1 MKVIMIY
8 GSENDKGYM
17 QPARD
22 YLEEVSLAY
31 EEVVLSAHRNLPE
44 LIDYLDALESSGE
57 KAVILAIAGLSAALP
72 GVVAVKTERPCIGV
86 PVPGGPLNGV
96 DALLAIVQVPGQV
109 PVTSVGSTKGPAQCR
124 DVCPPHPEAGITL
137 IAGRGNTRWALPP
150 VERSGQSRI
159 LCLPSVS
166 PTDLGHSTMSR
177 RPAMAVVVF
186 HSPIHPSPGERGLAN
201 VSHPRATG
209 GQNQPQ
215 HQGGVEERRC
225 QDQTVGRGPQGD
237 WDG

>member
-57 KAVILAIAGLSAALP
+57 KAVILAIAGLSTALP
-72 GVVAVKTERPCIGV
+72 GVVAVKTELPCIGV

-109 PVTSVGSTKGPAQCR
+109 PVTSVGLHKKAPLNAAMYA
-124 DVCPPHPEAGITL
+124 H
-137 IAGRGNTRWALPP
+137 
-150 VERSGQSRI
+150 RI
-159 LCLPSVS
+159 LKLA
-166 PTDLGHSTMSR
+166 SR
-177 RPAMAVVVF
+177 
-186 HSPIHPSPGERGLAN
+186 
-201 VSHPRATG
+201 
-209 GQNQPQ
+209 
-215 HQGGVEERRC
+215 
-225 QDQTVGRGPQGD
+225 
-237 WDG
+237 